1 MTDNITYSSSVEIV
15 TPGSIFEDGY
25 ELTNQTVIERQ
36 EYEGSF
42 IPEVN
47 TMEFYIYDANKNII
61 YSDYDFRGYYV
72 EANSK
77 PSSSFN
83 VKTQQ
88 TEVKTNEVNLDPES
102 DIAAQ
107 GFNNGMLYGVYNF
120 INLELASSLS
130 RPYYLAEI
138 SSDRTEIRLK
148 SNLIP
153 TREMKSSFVNLNQRI
168 QDPNYFDEIYIS
180 FGDNDYHIGVNMKY
194 DDSVADASTQETGNV
209 KSGNAVGQS
218 SILIKLYD
226 PLPSKFN
233 LLDELYVCTK
243 TAETQAYLVNFVNDY
258 STNIVDNIIT
268 LRGPNSNL
276 KINEFVNGASTF
288 ENKDSLLGTKSTG
301 SKDQL
306 LNRLAQ
312 KGVTLEVNYSTASFA
327 DYVNFSSAK
336 SQVSNF
342 VEKVSRIQAYEADI
356 ATITKTTG
364 SNPGVPQI
372 SESLATLYTKI
383 ENEITAFSGFD
394 YYQYYSTSSD
404 AYPKT
409 GSVFPLQLLATQST
423 SAQDWI
429 TLAEASASRYDEDN
443 QNWLYYTIPDFIKNN
458 TSNDNYLEFVNMIG
472 QSFDEL
478 WMYTKA
484 IAEKNNTTNQFD
496 KGVPL
501 QLADD
506 VITSLGYTGYGN
518 NYNNQDNFI
527 GLIGNDNGSYVP
539 PTGSELITQYIAVNG
554 PGGVINYW
562 SDFYS
567 FAGYVE
573 SLENAGFPYPIDK
586 VSKEI
591 FKRLYHNMAYLVKK
605 KGTVSGLRQ
614 LINIWGIPS
623 TILRIN
629 EFGGKNKDEI
639 DDYDLWYR
647 RYSYAFKPVPVN
659 THYASA
665 SFRAP
670 WQPLQRNYI
679 ADTEYIV
686 PDGVGFRFKTTGYP
700 SSSYAGLFNT
710 QSLFV
715 KKSIT
720 ADTDVADFGI
730 VLYYT
735 GSVSGSGAGNTGPTY
750 SGGSS
755 SAYKDYGEMRFLLSG
770 SVAGGGTAI
779 SPPIY
784 LPFFD
789 KGWWS
794 VLLQRDTH
802 PAATDNS
809 QNTTY
814 TLYCKNKIYDGAD
827 GNQIGFQGSASLTI
841 NASSG
846 GSASLNY
853 AWNRFVATNDVAGGY
868 LGGWGSTMASGES
881 GSIGTV
887 TKNAAD
893 SNIAIGLSGK
903 NFSGS
908 FQEFRYYSH
917 DISESVFNDF
927 VMNPES
933 IEGNFIT
940 GSESSFDIVNFRAPL
955 GNELENLFTSSQ
967 TAGYTDVLTSVHP
980 AITGSS
986 PLTVTASFVNPGNS
1000 TVTSSYDIIY
1010 NTNTARRTYSEIN
1023 RETYFLD
1030 QPSIGIRNR
1039 ISNKIKYSTNLNF
1052 GNVLSN
1058 QVSIQQDPPISQSY
1072 TDNIN
1077 LLEVAFSPTD
1087 EVNDDIIQSLGY
1099 GAIQEVIADPRFRS
1113 QSDDNYPGLQAIA
1126 KDYFKKY
1133 YNSNTFD
1140 YLRLIKYF
1148 DDSLFRA
1155 IKNYVPAR
1163 TSVSTGIVIKQN
1175 MLERSRYREPQVDIV
1190 TTQSY
1195 APFNQ
1200 ALTAKNLELTG
1211 SVNTNQLWD
1220 HVNQTTFYSA
1230 SDPYTF
1236 SGGAG
1241 GSVNTY
1247 NTISEGGAFF
1257 ITEQDNQT
1265 LTAAAKEVS
1274 LLEASPTTE
1283 TSNDIVLVDSGF
1295 DEGTATAQL
1304 IFTATGGGNATGDAN
1319 FKISIEDY
1327 TGTTVNYAAVT
1338 NAALQDQIDNGFTC
1352 FLATGNAQAKALAFV
1367 QAVNSANGQG
1377 TLGTGTIV
1385 TSISTTTLTDDTV
1398 TLTQGVPGTSGNT
1411 VSPGIGISIG
1421 TLVALGSSGTFSNG
1435 GFGTSRFEKV
1445 FLNAFKS
1452 VQTPL
1457 YVDYLFTGAPTSANI
1472 TVRASSSVRGVVMT
1486 NTTNY
1491 TVQDP
1496 AGAIL
1501 ENSLFDIHPG
1511 EDMYILASSDETVT
1525 INSLTLALGENTTYI
1540 PDNDTPP
1547 QSQQGYFTFT
1557 TTSLGI
1563 DTAWDPYQEQFYNGE
1578 YSGSEVTVEARTP
1591 YNPYR
1596 KVKPNSTNFNN
1607 IINDNTRTYVSQSSP
1622 SDNGTVLTLSIVSGG
1637 SGYSSGGPAT
1647 TTFLSGPSADLGIT
1661 PTGCTVGVTA
1671 PVFVVTAVSVVAAG
1685 TNYLVGDI
1693 LQIDSGDSN
1702 ATVQVTSIIPFS
1714 NITAQGFDF
1723 DNSSFGVDLKLSNL
1737 FSQSIISYQNY
1748 ELTFDITTTAGA
1760 SQAGISQFNT
1770 FNDSNGVTRSKRNG
1784 IGFLNPTIT
1793 GTVTGGATLTAADAI
1808 IIGIDGTGTAAITA
1822 SFEGLNFTPIDGVNP
1837 NEYLGAMFKANAGM
1851 VGTVSNL
1858 QLKGIG
1864 GIYDDPRAP
1873 IFLTQ
1878 QDEGY
1883 NNQADYQNMSNVDAQ
1898 GNTIS
1903 PIFLVENTQSVI
1915 FANSEYNP
1923 LSNNVDINRSSSYR
1937 YILSYG
1943 ATQSCPNNF
1952 DLVVTQSYFPTSPSG
1967 TFPELADVPDSNYTM
1982 PSSVNARY
1990 AGTKIK
1996 SLDYNF
2002 FTPSGSVGPEI
2013 ELPIMP
2019 VNRSRNPVGFRV
2031 ANEFI
2036 DGSVTSS
2043 FEQTTEGAGSASWA
2057 GDDPVPSGSSA
2068 IDKHPMFMARF
2079 ENSYEQLNFYN
2090 SYQFNIDQL
2099 IEVPMEDIS
2108 GQALTPNAITIDGS
2122 NQNKKFV
2129 SSVFEPKR
2137 KAQISYLNPKTRDI
2151 DYTTMQISNYDIL
2164 GGSVEFLTVNTNA
2177 TSRVSGS
2184 LLYNYTKGGQLVT
2197 SSLTQDQA
2205 TIQMVTGSNI
2215 VGDPATEGRLNTATT
2230 LAFVSAFNQTTQTS
2244 IGTSFPIATN
2254 LADGIYTF
2262 PLSSIGGPG
2271 SGGQIKIVVLGGEI
2285 KASSGGV
2292 DSGDVAASGV
2302 GYIVGQNVQ
2311 ITFSN
2316 SPTSKFPIFVLTF
2329 QIQSSNL
2336 LANPNSVNSKGFLLS
2351 GSVTTGDIPETRNS
2365 SLILGESLSF
2375 TGGAGGTQNAGT
2387 ITNIPTLNYSITN
2400 GVRTRIAQGSGL
2412 TVDITSDGTSATTVS
2427 VNQGGS
2433 GYRPGDQVIISA
2445 AALNSRSVQG
2455 GTTNPVFTGAGG
2467 IVVSAFIESDFE
2479 GSSSPFRLNFNP
2491 SPISSS
2497 FVTASLGDGEETVPL
2512 NQQLLIGGP
2521 QLALFHMYN
2530 TTVSSSLYQTNPV
2543 PSDLNKGP
2551 TTALWTVSGSNPADV
2566 ENYYNFS
2573 PEFSG
2578 CGSYT
2583 NTNTP
2588 YLIERGD
2595 IIRVEA
2601 TLNTIEAGISQST
2614 NIIKDFTV
2622 EEVEN
2627 FTYTSS
2633 FSAANNFS
2641 NFKTTAL
2648 TGAGGQIT
2656 VDSQGGASS
2665 DATYT
2670 GIGAQF
2676 GTGYT
2681 VQRQIGGVYTTI
2693 DTAIG
2698 AVFTIISSGGA
2709 FTSMQATTPGVGY
2722 EAGDKII
2729 FATGGIYS
2737 ASPAWT
2743 IFLNASAFDST
2754 IFGEVRTLGFQ
2765 AAYNGAFANTKTKG
2779 TITPSALND
2788 GAVREFSY
2796 EINSVQG
2803 SQMLVLLSNTTGSV
2817 TNVGGT
2823 VTAQIKCTIANGVDE
2838 WIFTGGTNIP
2848 EGTRFEIA
2856 AADVQDGTTGWGD
2869 VSATA
2874 FQFQMINGCIIQIP
2888 NSNNFTIGVDVGGT
2902 AESGS
2907 QSGYHDYEKGEVG
2920 FTAPTFIRV
2929 FPDPEVELNGLSGG
2943 EVTKM
2948 TIRRQIEADDKVM
2961 LKNVPPPSGSKGIET
2976 ISGQGF
2982 LIPND
2987 FSPQQKLNALN
2998 IINQLKGIN
3007 AFDKPNEPGITGG
3020 DFTVNPG
3027 GGQGSPGGGGVGGG
3041 LGGIQ

>member
-1 MTDNITYSSSVEIV
+1 MADNITYSSSVEIV

-25 ELTNQTVIERQ
+25 ELTNQTVIESQ

-42 IPEVN
+42 TPEVN

-61 YSDYDFRGYYV
+61 YSDYDFQGYYV
-72 EANSK
+72 ESNSK

-153 TREMKSSFVNLNQRI
+153 TREMKSSFVSLNQRI
-168 QDPNYFDEIYIS
+168 QDPSYFDEIYVS
-180 FGDNDYHIGVNMKY
+180 FGNNDYHIGVNMKY
-194 DDSVADASTQETGNV
+194 DDSVSNSSTQETGNV

-226 PLPSKFN
+226 PLPNKFN

-243 TAETQAYLVNFVNDY
+243 TAETQAYLVNFVNDF
-258 STNIVDNIIT
+258 SQNVVDNIIN

-276 KINEFVNGASTF
+276 KINEFVNGASDF
-288 ENKDSLLGTKSTG
+288 QSKDSLLSTKSTG

-409 GSVFPLQLLATQST
+409 GSVFPLQLLPTQST

-429 TLAEASASRYDEDN
+429 FLAEASASRYDEDN

-458 TSNDNYLEFVNMIG
+458 TSNNNYLEFVNMIG

-518 NYNNQDNFI
+518 NYNNQDNFFA
-527 GLIGNDNGSYVP
+527 LIGSNDGSYVP

-567 FAGYVE
+567 FDNYVE
-573 SLENAGFPYPIDK
+573 SLEDFGFPYPIDK

-605 KGTVSGLRQ
+605 KGTISGLRQ

-670 WQPLQRNYI
+670 WQPLTRNYI
-679 ADTEYIV
+679 AETEYVV
-686 PDGVGFRFKTTGYP
+686 PDGIGFRFKTTGYP

-715 KKSIT
+715 KKSQT

-755 SAYKDYGEMRFLLSG
+755 SAYKDYGEMRFLISG

-779 SPPIY
+779 SEPIY

-794 VLLQRDTH
+794 VLLQRDQH
-802 PAATDNS
+802 PNVTTKNLD
-809 QNTTY
+809 TTY
-814 TLYCKNKIYDGAD
+814 TLYAKNKIYDGAD
-827 GNQIGFQGSASLTI
+827 GNQIGFQGSASITV

-846 GSASLNY
+846 DSSSLNY

-887 TKNAAD
+887 TKTAAD

-955 GNELENLFTSSQ
+955 GNELENLFTASQ

-986 PLTVTASFVNPGNS
+986 PLTVTSSFINPANS

-1039 ISNKIKYSTNLNF
+1039 VSNKIKYSTNLNF

-1113 QSDDNYPGLQAIA
+1113 QSDYNYPGLQEIA

-1220 HVNQTTFYSA
+1220 PVNQTTFYSA

-1247 NTISEGGAFF
+1247 NTISEGGAFL
-1257 ITEQDNQT
+1257 ITEGDNFT
-1265 LTAAAKEVS
+1265 LTAGADPVS
-1274 LLEASPTTE
+1274 ILESTPTTE
-1283 TSNDIVLVDSGF
+1283 TSNNVVLVDSGF
-1295 DEGTATAQL
+1295 DEGTATSVL
-1304 IFTATGGGNATGDAN
+1304 KFTVLGGGNATGNALYA
-1319 FKISIEDY
+1319 ISIEDY
-1327 TGTTVNYAAVT
+1327 TGTTVSYAGVT
-1338 NAALQDQIDNGFTC
+1338 NAALQDQVDNGFTC
-1352 FLATGNAQAKALAFV
+1352 WLATGDAQSKALAFT

-1377 TLGTGTIV
+1377 TGGSGTIV
-1385 TSISTTTLTDDTV
+1385 TSISTTTNTDDTV
-1398 TLTQGVPGTSGNT
+1398 TLTQGIPGTAGNT
-1411 VSPGIGISIG
+1411 VSPSIGISLAS
-1421 TLVALGSSGTFSNG
+1421 LVGNPGGTFSNVG
-1435 GFGTSRFEKV
+1435 GGTSRFEKV
-1445 FLNAFKS
+1445 FLNALKS

-1457 YVDYLFTGAPTSANI
+1457 YIDYLFTSAPTSANI
-1472 TVRASSSVRGVVMT
+1472 TIQASSSLRGVVMT

-1491 TVQDP
+1491 TAQDP

-1501 ENSLFDIHPG
+1501 ESSLFDLHPG
-1511 EDMYILASSDETVT
+1511 EDMYLLASSDETVT
-1525 INSLTLALGENTTYI
+1525 INTYTLALGESTTLI

-1622 SDNGTVLTLSIVSGG
+1622 TTNGTVLALSIVTGG
-1637 SGYSSGGPAT
+1637 SGYTTGGPAT
-1647 TTFLSGPSADLGIT
+1647 TTFISGPSADIGVT
-1661 PTGCTVGVTA
+1661 PSGCTVGITA
-1671 PVFVVTAVSVVAAG
+1671 PIGVVTAVSIVAAG

-1693 LQIDSGDSN
+1693 LRINAGGLS

-1714 NITAQGFDF
+1714 NITAQGFEF
-1723 DNSSFGVDLKLSNL
+1723 DNSSFSTNIRLSNL
-1737 FSQSIISYQNY
+1737 FSQSIIPYQNY
-1748 ELTFDITTTAGA
+1748 ELTFDITTTAHTGTNK
-1760 SQAGISQFNT
+1760 AGINGFNT
-1770 FNDSNGVTRSKRNG
+1770 FIDSNGVTKSKRNG
-1784 IGFLNPTIT
+1784 IGFLNPTIA
-1793 GTVTGGATLTAADAI
+1793 GTTTGGATLTDADAT
-1808 IIGIDGTGTAAITA
+1808 IIGITGTGTAAITA
-1822 SFEGLNFTPIDGVNP
+1822 SFEGLNFTPVDGVNP
-1837 NEYLGAMFKANAGM
+1837 NEYLGAMFDAQSGM

-1864 GIYDDPRAP
+1864 GLYDDPRAA
-1873 IFLTQ
+1873 IFFTQ

-1903 PIFLVENTQSVI
+1903 PINLVENTQSVI
-1915 FANSEYNP
+1915 YANSDYNP
-1923 LSNNVDINRSSSYR
+1923 LSNNVTINRSSSYR
-1937 YILSYG
+1937 YVLSYG

-1967 TFPELADVPDSNYTM
+1967 TFPERADVPDSNYTM
-1982 PSSVNARY
+1982 PSSVNSRY

-2002 FTPSGSVGPEI
+2002 FTPSGSIGPEI

-2151 DYTTMQISNYDIL
+2151 DYTTMQIGNYDIL

-2184 LLYNYTKGGQLVT
+2184 LLYNYTRGGQLVT
-2197 SSLTQDQA
+2197 SSLTQDQG

-2215 VGDPATEGRLNTATT
+2215 VGDPATEGRLDTSTT
-2230 LAFVSAFNQTTQTS
+2230 LAYVNGFSNTGLSFP
-2244 IGTSFPIATN
+2244 SFPIATN
-2254 LADGIYTF
+2254 LSDGTYTYS
-2262 PLSSIGGPG
+2262 LGSNGGPG
-2271 SGGQIKIVVLGGEI
+2271 SGGQIEIVVLGGEI
-2285 KASSGGV
+2285 KANSGGTN
-2292 DSGDVAASGV
+2292 SGDVVTSGV
-2302 GYIVGQNVQ
+2302 GYIVGQTVRISFKN
-2311 ITFSN
+2311 T
-2316 SPTSKFPIFVLTF
+2316 TTEIFTLTF
-2329 QIQSSNL
+2329 QVQSSNL
-2336 LANPNSVNSKGFLLS
+2336 LSNPNSVTSKGFLLS
-2351 GSVTTGDIPETRNS
+2351 GSVTTGNVPPIGNS
-2365 SLILGESLSF
+2365 TLKFQTDVLGA
-2375 TGGAGGTQNAGT
+2375 GQPGGTQEAGT
-2387 ITNIPTLNYSITN
+2387 IRNVPVDNLN
-2400 GVRTRIAQGSGL
+2400 VARTATTTQGSGL
-2412 TVDITSDGTSATTVS
+2412 TVDITSNGTAVTSMVVNQRGQGYNPGDTFTVRASNINSVGGQFGTNRQPVFFGASDFVSATITDDMLE
-2427 VNQGGS
+2427 GG
-2433 GYRPGDQVIISA
+2433 
-2445 AALNSRSVQG
+2445 N
-2455 GTTNPVFTGAGG
+2455 
-2467 IVVSAFIESDFE
+2467 
-2479 GSSSPFRLNFNP
+2479 SPFRLNFNP

-2497 FVTASLGDGEETVPL
+2497 LITSSLGNALETVPL
-2512 NQQLLIGGP
+2512 NQQLIIGGP

-2530 TTVSSSLYQTNPV
+2530 TTVSSSLFQTNPV
-2543 PSDLNKGP
+2543 PSDLNVGP
-2551 TTALWTVSGSNPADV
+2551 TTALWTVSGSNPANA

-2595 IIRVEA
+2595 ILRVEA
-2601 TLNTIEAGISQST
+2601 TLNTIEGGVSQST
-2614 NIIKDFTV
+2614 NVVKDFTV

-2641 NFKTTAL
+2641 NLKTTAL
-2648 TGAGGQIT
+2648 TSAGGEIT
-2656 VDSQGGASS
+2656 VDSQGGPSV
-2665 DATYT
+2665 DNTYT
-2670 GIGAQF
+2670 GVGAQF
-2676 GTGYT
+2676 GSGYT
-2681 VQRQIGGVYTTI
+2681 VTRDSVVI
-2693 DTAIG
+2693 DTALG
-2698 AVFTIISSGGA
+2698 AVFTIISSGNN
-2709 FTSMQATTPGVGY
+2709 FTSIQATTPGVGY
-2722 EAGDKII
+2722 EAGDVLT
-2729 FATGGIYS
+2729 FAADAIYTG
-2737 ASPAWT
+2737 SPTWT
-2743 IFLNASAFDST
+2743 ITLNASAFDAN
-2754 IFGEVRTLGFQ
+2754 IFGEVRTLGFE
-2765 AAYNGAFANTKTKG
+2765 AAYNGAFANTNTKG
-2779 TITPSALND
+2779 SVTPTSGLGGLD
-2788 GAVREFSY
+2788 GVTREFKY
-2796 EINSVQG
+2796 EINTVQG
-2803 SQMLVLLSNTTGSV
+2803 SQLLELLSNTTGSV

-2823 VTAQIKCTIANGVDE
+2823 VSAQVKCTVANGIEE
-2838 WIFTGGTNIP
+2838 WMFTGGTNIP
-2848 EGTRFEIA
+2848 EGTMFEIA
-2856 AADVQDGTTGWGD
+2856 AATVQSATTGWGD
-2869 VSATA
+2869 GSATQ
-2874 FQFQMINGCIIQIP
+2874 FQFQMINGCITQIP
-2888 NSNNFTIGVDVGGT
+2888 NANDFTIGVDVGGT

-2920 FTAPTFIRV
+2920 FTAPTFLRV
-2929 FPDPEVELNGLSGG
+2929 FPDPEVELNGLKGG

-2961 LKNVPPPSGSKGIET
+2961 LKNVPPPSGSRGIET

-3020 DFTVNPG
+3020 DFDIRNDNRG
-3027 GGQGSPGGGGVGGG
+3027 GSPGGGGTGGG